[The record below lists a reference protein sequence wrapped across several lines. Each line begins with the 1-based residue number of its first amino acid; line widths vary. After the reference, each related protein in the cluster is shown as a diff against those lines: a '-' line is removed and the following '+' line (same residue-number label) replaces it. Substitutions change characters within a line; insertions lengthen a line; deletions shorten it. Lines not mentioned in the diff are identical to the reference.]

1 MAGINKCIL
10 VGRTGKDVELKY
22 MSNGNAIANVS
33 VAVSESW
40 KDKAGQKQERTEW
53 INVVIFGKLA
63 EIAGQYLTKGTLVWF
78 EGKIRTEKYQ
88 DQQGVDKYATK
99 IYADGMQL
107 LDNPN
112 KNNQT
117 QNQASYQAQRPM
129 QKPQSRSQQ
138 PVPSFDE
145 FDDDSIPF

>member
-1 MAGINKCIL
+1 MSQNNQ
-10 VGRTGKDVELKY
+10 VEQPVETNNIY
-22 MSNGNAIANVS
+22 QAMANVMLDIEAI
-33 VAVSESW
+33 AVSESW

-88 DQQGVDKYATK
+88 NQQGVDKYTTK

-112 KNNQT
+112 KNNKQT
-117 QNQASYQAQRPM
+117 QNQASYQAQQPM

-138 PVPSFDE
+138 PAPSFDD
-145 FDDDSIPF
+145 FDDDIPF